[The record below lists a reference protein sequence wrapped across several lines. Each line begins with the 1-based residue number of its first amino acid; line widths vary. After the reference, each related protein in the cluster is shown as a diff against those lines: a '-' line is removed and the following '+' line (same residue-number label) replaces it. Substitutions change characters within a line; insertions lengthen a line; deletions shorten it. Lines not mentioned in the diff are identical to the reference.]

1 MVSDEDDSDTDIFDV
16 IQASS
21 EAFRRARLSIVTCVK
36 VDCSPSRATK
46 IDTCLNNLDAI
57 VARSALV
64 RPFCRGTHVLY
75 AQRRRGYLG
84 HCRYESNR
92 EEGLLGVRRG

>member
-21 EAFRRARLSIVTCVK
+21 VAFRRARLSIVTYGEVER
-36 VDCSPSRATK
+36 SPGEATRF
-46 IDTCLNNLDAI
+46 DTCLNNLDAI

-64 RPFCRGTHVLY
+64 RPLCRGTYVLY
-75 AQRRRGYLG
+75 AESRRGYLG
-84 HCRYESNR
+84 YCGY
-92 EEGLLGVRRG
+92 